1 MFCSDPSASSLSPIS
16 ARCYSHPLAPSSGLR
31 EKLNFQ
37 TTKASRSVSKT
48 RFKAC
53 HHGVFPGAPRSL
65 TPPTDP
71 SDSER
76 SPAAVSADG
85 RRYIRRRHGAARRS
99 QGQLRSPAHPS
110 LRTDLTAS
118 SRSGGL
124 FRPVPPEELRRAEQ
138 RSTARRHRRSLRQL
152 PQPRPSSRPR
162 PRSPRQPNG
171 HSGGGQSAARILPAV
186 TLAPPIASP
195 RPRLLLV
202 NGWNSASHI
211 GSSER
216 QESREA
222 RPLVYHSCWA
232 RRGGGVRL
240 SQRASCWPC
249 VGCEW
254 REALRYLRLGEHVW
268 GSGRDA

>member
-124 FRPVPPEELRRAEQ
+124 FRPVPPEELRRAEPCRAAQHRTPPPPLTATAPAAPPLLPPAPSVTAPAQ
-138 RSTARRHRRSLRQL
+138 RPFGRRPISSPDPARRDVSPAHRLPPPSL
-152 PQPRPSSRPR
+152 
-162 PRSPRQPNG
+162 
-171 HSGGGQSAARILPAV
+171 A
-186 TLAPPIASP
+186 
-195 RPRLLLV
+195 
-202 NGWNSASHI
+202 I
-211 GSSER
+211 G
-216 QESREA
+216 
-222 RPLVYHSCWA
+222 
-232 RRGGGVRL
+232 
-240 SQRASCWPC
+240 
-249 VGCEW
+249 
-254 REALRYLRLGEHVW
+254 
-268 GSGRDA
+268 